1 MSGKLADQLERKAA
15 AARRQ
20 SAARDAAVER
30 AKDRVR
36 EMDRHRSRR
45 QSISRTGK
53 AKKYLGKSAEAVTI
67 HRSGGTST
75 AGTWLTREHP
85 LDISDGVS
93 VQQRFALTYA
103 TIQAGDEVTDSA
115 GQRWVA
121 IEVQSSAS
129 GEQHAIFDVRLGAVE
144 P

>member
-1 MSGKLADQLERKAA
+1 MSEKLADQLERKAA

-30 AKDRVR
+30 AKERIR
-36 EMDRHRSRR
+36 EIDGRRSRR
-45 QSISRTGK
+45 QSISGTGK
-53 AKKYLGKSAEAVTI
+53 DKRYLGKSAEAVTI
-67 HRSGGTST
+67 RHNGEVTP
-75 AGTWLTREHP
+75 ATWLTREHP

-115 GQRWVA
+115 GLRWVV
-121 IEVQSSAS
+121 IEASMSSFA
-129 GEQHAIFDVRLGAVE
+129 GQHSLSDVRLGAVE